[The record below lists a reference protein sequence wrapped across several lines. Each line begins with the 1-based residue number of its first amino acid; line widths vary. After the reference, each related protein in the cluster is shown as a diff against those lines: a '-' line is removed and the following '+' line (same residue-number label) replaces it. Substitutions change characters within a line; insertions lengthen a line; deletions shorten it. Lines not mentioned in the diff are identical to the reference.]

1 MPEFPKVEP
10 SAPTGRK
17 PMEPVPTKGVP
28 VPSDRQ
34 GNRDSLFA
42 AVLMAFFLHLLLFW
56 ATPSS
61 LFESGAK
68 EQPVPQS
75 LEVYLEPIP
84 EEPEQEEQ
92 YVRAAPNIAEA
103 IPEETS
109 NISDRNQQAA
119 QEEEVA
125 ALDPD
130 NTPMVEGDEPESNRL
145 VQGNPFQEPTPPS
158 PPAASQTTGASPMEQ
173 QEAAPKEL
181 PAEVNPDFIE
191 QEPVD
196 DEGIASLERPD
207 EAREEP
213 EEVNEMKDPIEV
225 TSPADGQGQAQ
236 MTTPPQAADQP
247 TPTPR
252 PRQRVERDT
261 SFGPIK
267 ENRQG
272 AIQVG
277 RLAFDAQYSE
287 FGDYWRRVAEII
299 EARWRN
305 LVYNTKSIPFGG
317 YRVVVEFSITR
328 QGQVTDVN
336 VSFSSAGKLAE
347 TISVDSIVG
356 EAPFF
361 EWTPEMIVK
370 MGEKAQCAIHFY
382 Y

>member
-1 MPEFPKVEP
+1 
-10 SAPTGRK
+10 
-17 PMEPVPTKGVP
+17 MEPVPRKKP
-28 VPSDRQ
+28 VPGRGRP

-56 ATPSS
+56 ATPAS
-61 LFESGAK
+61 LFESGST

-75 LEVYLEPIP
+75 MEVYLEPIP

-92 YVRAAPNIAEA
+92 YVRAAPNIAES
-103 IPEETS
+103 IPEETT

-125 ALDPD
+125 ALDPE
-130 NTPMVEGDEPESNRL
+130 NTPMVEGDEAESNRL
-145 VQGNPFQEPTPPS
+145 VQGNPSQEPTPPS
-158 PPAASQTTGASPMEQ
+158 PPAASQTSGASPMEL
-173 QEAAPKEL
+173 QEAAPEEL
-181 PAEVNPDFIE
+181 PAEVNPDFLE
-191 QEPVD
+191 QEPVEE
-196 DEGIASLERPD
+196 EGLASMERPD

-213 EEVNEMKDPIEV
+213 EEVNEMKDPIDV

-236 MTTPPQAADQP
+236 MTTPPQAADQQ

-267 ENRQG
+267 DNRQG

-317 YRVVVEFSITR
+317 FRVVVEFAITR
-328 QGQVTDVN
+328 EGQVTDVN
-336 VSFSSAGKLAE
+336 VAFSSAGKLAE

-370 MGEKAQCAIHFY
+370 MGEKANCAIHFY

>member
-1 MPEFPKVEP
+1 
-10 SAPTGRK
+10 
-17 PMEPVPTKGVP
+17 
-28 VPSDRQ
+28 
-34 GNRDSLFA
+34 
-42 AVLMAFFLHLLLFW
+42 
-56 ATPSS
+56 
-61 LFESGAK
+61 
-68 EQPVPQS
+68 
-75 LEVYLEPIP
+75 
-84 EEPEQEEQ
+84 
-92 YVRAAPNIAEA
+92 
-103 IPEETS
+103 
-109 NISDRNQQAA
+109 
-119 QEEEVA
+119 
-125 ALDPD
+125 
-130 NTPMVEGDEPESNRL
+130 
-145 VQGNPFQEPTPPS
+145 
-158 PPAASQTTGASPMEQ
+158 
-173 QEAAPKEL
+173 
-181 PAEVNPDFIE
+181 
-191 QEPVD
+191 
-196 DEGIASLERPD
+196 
-207 EAREEP
+207 
-213 EEVNEMKDPIEV
+213 MKDPIEV